1 MDDTLQVQPAARGT
15 RFAPVV
21 KATFVLLLCGGI
33 ALIGALVE
41 AAERELGARGTV
53 GVGIPGSLS
62 PAGGLVR
69 GANSTWLNGGPLDR
83 DLTARLGRPVRL
95 SNDANC
101 LAMSEAADG
110 AAAGFGTV
118 FAVILGI
125 ALVGLQAAGYGEAA
139 LTEFYGLGDMPG
151 LIAIPLGTL
160 VGLYLSEYASLRVRA
175 VVKPALEI
183 LAGIPTVVYGYFGV
197 FFVTPLL
204 RVFFP
209 SVEVFNAASGAIVV
223 GIMILPLV
231 SSLCEDAL
239 SAVPRSLR
247 EGAYALG
254 ATKFEVSWRTVFP
267 AALSG
272 IMASFVLALSRAIG
286 ETMAVTLAAGM
297 SPKLTFNPA
306 QSIQTMTAYIVQ
318 ISRGDTPA
326 GTVEYQTIFA
336 VGVTLFAFTMA
347 MNILAIRLVKRFRQV
362 YS

>member
-1 MDDTLQVQPAARGT
+1 LETTIRWVCFAAAAVSILTTLGIVFVLVKEAYLFFRQVSPLEFFTGT
-15 RFAPVV
+15 RWAPLFQPRSFGV
-21 KATFVLLLCGGI
+21 I
-33 ALIGALVE
+33 PLIVGTLMI
-41 AAERELGARGTV
+41 TV
-53 GVGIPGSLS
+53 G
-62 PAGGLVR
+62 A
-69 GANSTWLNGGPLDR
+69 
-83 DLTARLGRPVRL
+83 
-95 SNDANC
+95 
-101 LAMSEAADG
+101 
-110 AAAGFGTV
+110 
-118 FAVILGI
+118 
-125 ALVGLQAAGYGEAA
+125 
-139 LTEFYGLGDMPG
+139 G

-160 VGLYLSEYASLRVRA
+160 VGLYLSEYASPKVRA

-254 ATKFEVSWRTVFP
+254 ATKFEVGWRTVFP

-306 QSIQTMTAYIVQ
+306 ESIQTMTAYIVQ

-347 MNILAIRLVKRFRQV
+347 MNIVAIRLVKRFRQV